1 MKFKEENGIFIVEIR
16 TDEDLWYISLAIKP
30 EDIMIA
36 DVLRRV
42 ERKMDSI
49 RNKKTERQKVKVT
62 IKIESLEF
70 LEISGRVHILGTVVD
85 GPEDLLGD
93 HQSIN
98 VEKGDIINIVPLD
111 AKSFRDSLLE
121 SKGISESSV
130 LVLSID
136 DEEIALYSI
145 NESRN
150 ELLWNYKTGH
160 GKMYDNDASDYVE
173 EVKRLL
179 KKEGSR
185 EIYIIGPSLFRDS
198 LSKVLVKEGIRAIN
212 TQISGS
218 GEEGI
223 REMLQT
229 NILDFRRS
237 AENRTISE
245 FLKKINSELSV
256 YGIEKIKKLL
266 DLRAVD
272 VLIMTDKFFRDSQS
286 KEFLLKCQEGSC
298 KLFIVHSAW
307 ETGKIIHS
315 FGGIV
320 AILRYRVNDG
330 SSA

>member
-111 AKSFRDSLLE
+111 AKSFRDSLIE

-145 NESRN
+145 NESKN

-160 GKMYDNDASDYVE
+160 GKMYDNDASDYIE

-298 KLFIVHSAW
+298 KLFIVHSSW

-320 AILRYRVNDG
+320 AILRYRVNDE

>member
-1 MKFKEENGIFIVEIR
+1 MKFKEENGKFIVEIR
-16 TDEDLWYISLAIKP
+16 TDEDLWYISLTIKP

-42 ERKMDSI
+42 ERKTDSI

-111 AKSFRDSLLE
+111 AKSFRDTLLE
-121 SKGISESSV
+121 SKGISENSV

-145 NESRN
+145 NESKN

-160 GKMYDNDASDYVE
+160 GKMYDNDASDYIE

-272 VLIMTDKFFRDSQS
+272 VLIMTDKFFRGSQS